1 MTPEILLL
9 VVGTLGISGLA
20 GGWWWTRRA
29 LTQHVIRI
37 QTAWVRAG
45 QIVHYGPVGGVCLG
59 NRPRRAYGSGVF
71 GGLGITDG
79 RLVFDGYR
87 SNTENISVPYAH
99 VRHIGLTAVA
109 VRRASRRALT
119 VHYESPDGWRVATF
133 LTDSPV
139 ELAQALAD
147 ECDLPVYDSGEAR
160 EDFGPAQAVRMFED
174 VYGEWHDDR
183 EDDLYL
189 APDRLLFGWRDAILL
204 ADIRRLDVYAQGGR
218 WRDVNPLARDL
229 LRIEHGPAEDDVEV
243 VGFGVRGAD
252 QWADAIRQ
260 RATAPLAVYVGRKR
274 KKG

>member
-1 MTPEILLL
+1 MTPDILLL
-9 VVGTLGISGLA
+9 VVGALGISGLA

-29 LTQHVIRI
+29 LTQHVIRVR
-37 QTAWVRAG
+37 TAWVRAG

-59 NRPRRAYGSGVF
+59 DRPRRAYGNGVF
-71 GGLGITDG
+71 GALGITGG

-87 SNTENISVPYAH
+87 SSTENISVPYAQI
-99 VRHIGLTAVA
+99 RHIGLSAVS
-109 VRRASRRALT
+109 VRRATKRALS
-119 VHYESPDGWRVATF
+119 VHYDSPDGWRVATF

-160 EDFGPAQAVRMFED
+160 EDFGPTRALRLFED

-189 APDRLLFGWRDAILL
+189 APDRLLFGWRDAIPL
-204 ADIRRLDVYAQGGR
+204 ADIRRLDVYERPGR
-218 WRDVNPLARDL
+218 LRDVNPLARDL
-229 LRIEHGPAEDDVEV
+229 LRVEYGPADGEVEV
-243 VGFGVRGAD
+243 VGFVVRGAD
-252 QWADAIRQ
+252 QWADALRQ
-260 RATAPLAVYVGRKR
+260 HAAAPLAVYIGRKR